1 MTTVQINGINKNMT
15 FHTNGHIRFW
25 HDRANNELFCTQQDF
40 TPYKISDQE
49 WRIDIR
55 GQNLILNN
63 GINVSGIT
71 NNEQN
76 IIIKFYEGN
85 NNVTSTILN
94 ESIYWPNGTSSTI
107 GFIPINV
114 TCQNSGWSGDDYFII
129 TCTGTLK
136 IDCTPLQCFSFY

>member
-1 MTTVQINGINKNMT
+1 MTTVQINGINKTLNNYA
-15 FHTNGHIRFW
+15 NGHIRFW
-25 HDRANNELFCTQQDF
+25 HDRAGNELLCAQEGF

-63 GINVSGIT
+63 GINVSGVT

-76 IIIKFYEGN
+76 IVIKFHEGN
-85 NNVTSTILN
+85 SNVTSIILN
-94 ESIYWPNGTSSTI
+94 ESINHPYDII
-107 GFIPINV
+107 GFLPINV
-114 TCQNSGWSGDDYFII
+114 TCQNAGWSGDDYFII

-136 IDCTPLQCFSFY
+136 IDCTPLQCFSYY